1 MNLEEYLKLTGFDT
15 PEEKGM
21 NIAILDSGFN
31 TDNDNVKYRFNA
43 TNKTDDVTD
52 NRGHGTAIYEI
63 INRISPN
70 SNYYLFKT
78 LDDNGQGDMLALY
91 EALIR
96 VRDNDDIDIVS
107 MSFSSFQPLSP
118 TTLTALK
125 ECLAKGKILVSA
137 LGNDSR
143 QVVTYPS
150 GIEGVYKVG
159 ALSDTDINTRYEKS
173 NYSNKTDFVALG
185 QNIMANG
192 ELRSGTSFA
201 TAIVVGQIAELMAS
215 KDISREDFNY
225 QLMRTYLSEE
235 VRTMDTANGHIQK
248 SFQSELSDLEQK
260 KQSKFTESDYQY
272 LIAMYSNGYSL
283 KAFERYLIPYN
294 MKAKDFFDRIKQKEE
309 NGGDGRKR
317 LSETLKKIIASRDK
331 HGIRRTIIAK
341 ELNLNF
347 ITVRRACEKY
357 GKANKHSER
366 TNDLD
371 LYEKLDKPIHR
382 VDGGIACVKCGKRAN
397 SVDESPNVFYC
408 GECFEE
414 YTIRFRYGENILY
427 RTRWENVG

>member
-1 MNLEEYLKLTGFDT
+1 MNLEEYLQLTGFDK
-15 PEEKGM
+15 PEEKGK

-31 TDNDNVKYRFNA
+31 TDNNNIKFRFNA
-43 TNKTDDVTD
+43 FTKTDDVTD
-52 NRGHGTAIYEI
+52 VRGHGTAIYEI
-63 INRISPN
+63 INKISPN

-78 LDDNGQGDMLALY
+78 LDDNGQGSMLALY

-107 MSFSSFQPLSP
+107 MSFSSFEKLSP
-118 TTLTALK
+118 ATLKALN

-150 GIEGVYKVG
+150 GIDGVYKVG
-159 ALSDTDINTRYEKS
+159 ALSDSDINVRYEKS

-192 ELRSGTSFA
+192 KLRSGTSFA

-225 QLMRTYLSEE
+225 ELMRTYLSEE
-235 VRTMDTANGHIQK
+235 VRTMDTANGHLQK
-248 SFQSELSDLEQK
+248 SFPSDDVTSIK
-260 KQSKFTESDYQY
+260 STASKFTESDYEY
-272 LIAMYSNGYSL
+272 LTTIYANGYSL
-283 KAFERYLIPYN
+283 KAIQHYLEPFN
-294 MKAKDFFDRIKQKEE
+294 MKTKDFFDRLKANEE
-309 NGGDGRKR
+309 GGGDNRKR
-317 LSETLKKIIASRDK
+317 LSENLKRLIASRDE
-331 HGIRRTIIAK
+331 HGVRRTIIAK

-371 LYEKLDKPIHR
+371 LYEKLDKPINR
-382 VDGGIACVKCGKRAN
+382 VDGGITCVKCGKRAN
-397 SVDESPNVFYC
+397 SVEESPNVFYC
-408 GECFEE
+408 GNCFEE
-414 YTIRFRYGENILY
+414 YTIRFRYGENILF